1 MECGICYETFV
12 RNEFK
17 LLDCKHYICLIC
29 FPKLKVYTC
38 PFCRE
43 PISNYYTNNEVYIY
57 EENNDIDEDMF
68 LTNSFDIVETYY
80 NNSRINRRNR
90 RRRRATIIPV
100 RNQTNISINTN
111 IEPVSN
117 DTNVEPVSNDTNV
130 EPISN
135 EINIHFSDSNRQ
147 IYRNNRNLW
156 RNNLRFSR

>member
-1 MECGICYETFV
+1 MECGICYETFDH
-12 RNEFK
+12 NEFK
-17 LLDCKHYICLIC
+17 LLDCKHYICIIC

-80 NNSRINRRNR
+80 NNSRINRR
-90 RRRRATIIPV
+90 RRRATIIPV
-100 RNQTNISINTN
+100 RNQTNIRIH
-111 IEPVSN
+111 
-117 DTNVEPVSNDTNV
+117 TNVEPITNESSV

-135 EINIHFSDSNRQ
+135 EIYIHFSDNNRQ
-147 IYRNNRNLW
+147 IYRNNI
-156 RNNLRFSR
+156 RFSR

>member
-80 NNSRINRRNR
+80 NNNARINRRNR
-90 RRRRATIIPV
+90 RRRRSTIIPV
-100 RNQTNISINTN
+100 RNQINISN
-111 IEPVSN
+111 ESS
-117 DTNVEPVSNDTNV
+117 VEPVTNN

-135 EINIHFSDSNRQ
+135 ETNIHFSDNNRQ

>member
-12 RNEFK
+12 HNEFK
-17 LLDCKHYICLIC
+17 LLDCKHYICFIC

-43 PISNYYTNNEVYIY
+43 PISNYYTNNEVDIY

-68 LTNSFDIVETYY
+68 LINSFDILENYY

-90 RRRRATIIPV
+90 RRRRVVIIPV
-100 RNQTNISINTN
+100 RNRTNITN
-111 IEPVSN
+111 E
-117 DTNVEPVSNDTNV
+117 TNV
-130 EPISN
+130 EPITN
-135 EINIHFSDSNRQ
+135 ETNVEPITNETNVEPITNETNIHFSDINRQ